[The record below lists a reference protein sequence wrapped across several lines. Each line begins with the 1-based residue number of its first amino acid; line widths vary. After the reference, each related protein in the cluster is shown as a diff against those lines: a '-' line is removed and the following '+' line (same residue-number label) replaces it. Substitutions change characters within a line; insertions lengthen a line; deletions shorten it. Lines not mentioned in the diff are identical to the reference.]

1 MIHASFLEP
10 RYRISLLTNQLLN
23 STFNFVIISKPQ
35 HRLIMRS
42 IGFYIQVSNLLK
54 YRRNQT
60 SPFFNNNLFC
70 IQLLKNPGA
79 TDFFIRSKYCSITYL
94 PPPPLPSKDDTEQ
107 HAHSAGLAPRP
118 TAPPRAVIS
127 STRTPPWGPHTAGRR
142 RRDAPQR
149 RVNWGSSWPPACRAA
164 LIGRIRG
171 QQRGRQ
177 RSRRADGDA
186 RARGYVRHKL

>member
-1 MIHASFLEP
+1 LAHASF
-10 RYRISLLTNQLLN
+10 
-23 STFNFVIISKPQ
+23 TFNFVIISKPQ
-35 HRLIMRS
+35 HRLIMRY
-42 IGFYIQVSNLLK
+42 IGFCIQESNLLK
-54 YRRNQT
+54 SRRNQT
-60 SPFFNNNLFC
+60 SPLFNNLFS

-79 TDFFIRSKYCSITYL
+79 TNFFIRSKYFSITYL
-94 PPPPLPSKDDTEQ
+94 PVFRL
-107 HAHSAGLAPRP
+107 HLCLAKMIRN
-118 TAPPRAVIS
+118 
-127 STRTPPWGPHTAGRR
+127 STRTAPAWPHGRQRRPEPPSARHAHPCWGPHTAGRRRR

-186 RARGYVRHKL
+186 RARGYVRHKF